1 MSTLADGFQNEF
13 YAFSLLITAYFA
25 VFNTV
30 QLGLLLL
37 AFRAVRRRM
46 HDIRFEDFGD
56 IQESGLAPPVSVI
69 VPAYNEGPT
78 IVDTVRALLALQY
91 PGLEIVVINDG
102 STDDTLERLV
112 SEFRLSRTPRVY
124 WQQLR
129 SRPVRGIYWNS
140 GYPNLWVLDKANGRK
155 ADAINAGVNLAS
167 APYVSVIDGD
177 TIIEHG
183 AILAM
188 MHAIL
193 PRWTETVA
201 AGGTIRIVNGCR
213 LEGAHAVQV
222 GLPRS
227 WLARAQVMEYL
238 RSFLF
243 GRVGWGELR
252 SLLIV
257 SGAFGIFRKDALVE
271 IGGFRHDTV
280 GEDMDV
286 VVRLHRKSRE
296 TGRRSRVAFVPD
308 PVCWT
313 ECPETLRGLRR
324 QRERWQRGL
333 GETLEHNRTM
343 LGNGR
348 YGRLGL
354 LALPYYMFF
363 EYLAPLIETAA
374 FVIVPFGWALGL
386 VHPQS
391 FLLFSIVSFLY
402 GLLLSVFALLLEELS
417 FRRYRAAGQ
426 LVRLLLVAVL
436 ETFLLRPLQVWWRLV
451 ALVTWRGRPLSW
463 QSVPRQGLHRA
474 EADSVS

>member
-1 MSTLADGFQNEF
+1 MNPLAAGFQDEF
-13 YAFSLLITAYFA
+13 SAFSLLITLYFA

-30 QLGLLLL
+30 QLVLLLV

-46 HDIRFEDFGD
+46 HDIRYEDFGD
-56 IQESGLAPPVSVI
+56 IRQSGLAPPVSVI

-112 SEFRLSRTPRVY
+112 GEFQLGRTPRVY
-124 WQQLR
+124 WQQLK
-129 SRPVRGIYWNS
+129 SQPVRGIYWNA

-183 AILAM
+183 AVLAM

-193 PRWTETVA
+193 PRSAETIA
-201 AGGTIRIVNGCR
+201 AGGTVRIVNGCR
-213 LEGAHAVQV
+213 LEGTHAVQV
-222 GLPRS
+222 GLPGS
-227 WLARAQVMEYL
+227 WLARAQILEYL

-296 TGRRSRVAFVPD
+296 MGRRYRVAFVPD

-313 ECPETLRGLRR
+313 ECPETLHGLRR

-333 GETLEHNRTM
+333 GETLEHNRIM
-343 LGNGR
+343 LANRR

-374 FVIVPFGWALGL
+374 FVILPFGWGLGL
-386 VHPQS
+386 VHPES
-391 FLLFSIVSFLY
+391 FLLFSIASLLY

-417 FRRYRAAGQ
+417 FRRYRAPGQ

-436 ETFLLRPLQVWWRLV
+436 ETFLLRPMQVWWRLV

-463 QSVPRQGLHRA
+463 QSVPRRGLRGL
-474 EADSVS
+474 EAGGAS